1 MYLIERG
8 NQVNNILDQV
18 KTRGKSL
25 KNVPQ
30 QFLQQQYKNKLYGLF
45 LLSQKSINKLK
56 ETHVNTSTTY
66 SFSFGEKTQMDTYDV
81 KQKVIISLYNHVYLK
96 FDNAEDFSKRLIS

>member
-8 NQVNNILDQV
+8 IQVHILDQV
-18 KTRGKSL
+18 KTRVTSF

-30 QFLQQQYKNKLYGLF
+30 EFQQQQYKNQLYGLF
-45 LLSQKSINKLK
+45 LSSQKSINKLK

-66 SFSFGEKTQMDTYDV
+66 TFSFGKKTQMDTYDV
-81 KQKVIISLYNHVYLK
+81 KQKVISLYNHAYLK
-96 FDNAEDFSKRLIS
+96 FDNAEKFSKRLIL